1 MSGLQRWCDDS
12 SSRLVAAV
20 PSVDLAAKCSH
31 SAGNL
36 GRWEV
41 TANPPQ
47 WWQQWRCKKK
57 KKLYVATEDI
67 KADIKASEVRKSSPA
82 HVVQKDLQMGHECH
96 KPSPSCPP
104 VHEKHD
110 GKWN

>member
-1 MSGLQRWCDDS
+1 MFSFSRQSGTLGGHRKPS
-12 SSRLVAAV
+12 SVVAAV
-20 PSVDLAAKCSH
+20 EML
-31 SAGNL
+31 
-36 GRWEV
+36 
-41 TANPPQ
+41 
-47 WWQQWRCKKK
+47 KKK

>member
-1 MSGLQRWCDDS
+1 MTHPAGWWRPSRPSASQQNVLIQPAIWDAGRSPQTLLSGGS
-12 SSRLVAAV
+12 SG
-20 PSVDLAAKCSH
+20 DI
-31 SAGNL
+31 
-36 GRWEV
+36 
-41 TANPPQ
+41 
-47 WWQQWRCKKK
+47 KK